1 MARCPEV
8 DKIADLVWMGL
19 LRSGNKLHELSK
31 NMKYW
36 IQLFSCCSLQV
47 LAQHRPR
54 YDLGGD
60 FGKMGVSE
68 FYLVQ
73 PILSWCAFRNFE
85 TSPNLI

>member
-8 DKIADLVWMGL
+8 DKKADLVCMDL
-19 LRSGNKLHELSK
+19 LRCNKLHELSK

-36 IQLFSCCSLQV
+36 IQLFNQCCSLQV

-60 FGKMGVSE
+60 FG
-68 FYLVQ
+68 
-73 PILSWCAFRNFE
+73 
-85 TSPNLI
+85 

>member
-8 DKIADLVWMGL
+8 DKMAAKHFWERHIAQLVCMGL
-19 LRSGNKLHELSK
+19 LSSGNKLHELSK

-36 IQLFSCCSLQV
+36 IQLFNQCCSLQV

-60 FGKMGVSE
+60 FG
-68 FYLVQ
+68 
-73 PILSWCAFRNFE
+73 
-85 TSPNLI
+85 